1 MVILDKWYRCDK
13 ISPFALGMG
22 NFVLIFEKNAAIGA
36 ICSSLGSLQV
46 PGISPIMID
55 FSILRTPEVA

>member
-36 ICSSLGSLQV
+36 ICSSLGSL
-46 PGISPIMID
+46 PGARY
-55 FSILRTPEVA
+55 FSNYDRLFYFKNS

>member
-22 NFVLIFEKNAAIGA
+22 NFVLIFEKIAAIGA
-36 ICSSLGSLQV
+36 ICSSVGSL
-46 PGISPIMID
+46 PGAISRSRAGIA
-55 FSILRTPEVA
+55 FSIRLSGN